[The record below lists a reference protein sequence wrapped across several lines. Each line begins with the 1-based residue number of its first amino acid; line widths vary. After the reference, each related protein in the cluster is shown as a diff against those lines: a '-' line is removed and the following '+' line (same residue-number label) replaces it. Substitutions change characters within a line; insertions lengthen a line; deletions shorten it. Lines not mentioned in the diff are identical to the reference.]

1 MSGGQLSKQ
10 MNQYFSQDGAYKFN
24 LNLNIMRVDVIKYL
38 PGGEAAKYDATEE
51 PLAAADKVDAE
62 AEVAEELCDT
72 AAVADTAQPAAAEQE
87 AGVAN

>member
-1 MSGGQLSKQ
+1 M
-10 MNQYFSQDGAYKFN
+10 A
-24 LNLNIMRVDVIKYL
+24 
-38 PGGEAAKYDATEE
+38 GGEAAKYDATEE